1 MGKASGNAGTD
12 CRKVR
17 ENIGGRA
24 VKKIE
29 NVKNTLNKF
38 IWLLP
43 PLIVCAAMTFL
54 FKVNGLYPFT
64 GKTIAWCDMDQ
75 QVIPLLLDFKDILA
89 GKEGLFSASKT
100 REA

>member
-1 MGKASGNAGTD
+1 M
-12 CRKVR
+12 
-17 ENIGGRA
+17 
-24 VKKIE
+24 KKIE

-54 FKVNGLYPFT
+54 SKVNGLYPFT

-89 GKEGLFSASKT
+89 RKEGLFFQLQK
-100 REA
+100 RERHELFRRVFLFPFQPVFLFGGICR